1 MPTHFASK
9 PSRHAGRWRRFR
21 QSAIASTLAMAL
33 VATTGVAMAQP
44 PPKPAFF
51 TNIGRGD
58 HYAGAPW
65 ASRSPVIAQHG
76 MIASEQPLASLA
88 GIEILKKGGSAVDAA
103 IATSAMLC
111 LTEPVLNGLGADAFV
126 IVYDPKTHKLY
137 GYNGSG
143 WSPKHRTLKQMQ
155 ADVKAAYEKAGMKPT
170 NQIPLLGPLP
180 ITVPGIVDTW
190 FALHAKFGKLP
201 IAEDLA
207 PAIYYA
213 THGFPVTQVVAEY
226 WKGNW
231 KAFEK
236 HKGLIKDFAN
246 AEKVFLINGHTPREG
261 EIFRNPE
268 MANTLEEIVK
278 GGRDAFYKGHI
289 AHVMADFFKHIGGA
303 LDYSDFADYH
313 GEWVTPQSVDYQ
325 GYDVYELPPNGQG
338 YATLEMLNV
347 LNGYPLKKWGVGN
360 INTVMAEIG
369 SFRLAA
375 ADLSKWY
382 ADPRFYHVPAKGL
395 LSQAYAD
402 QRRKLLNLEH
412 ANPDI
417 KPGNPLPYQTGVYG
431 PSGSG
436 DTTDFEAAGPDGM
449 MVSMIESNYAGM
461 GSGEAAPG
469 LGFMFQDRGALY
481 SLNPKSAN
489 VYAPRKR
496 PFHTIIPAFVM
507 KGGQPWMA
515 FGVMG
520 GYFQPQGQT
529 QVLVNMIDFGMNVQE
544 AGDAARWAHYGDATP
559 TGLPAKGAGFVTLES
574 GFNPDLAAELR
585 KRGYKVKITTHA
597 EGGYGGYEAI
607 QYHAKDHDY
616 WGATEFRRDGEVVGY

>member
-1 MPTHFASK
+1 MRSLLWVFTDGAQACLRRGSMAVI
-9 PSRHAGRWRRFR
+9 AG
-21 QSAIASTLAMAL
+21 LLVMA
-33 VATTGVAMAQP
+33 AGAANAQTG
-44 PPKPAFF
+44 
-51 TNIGRGD
+51 ISRGD
-58 HYAGAPW
+58 RYAGQPW
-65 ASRSPVIAQHG
+65 ASRSPVLAQRG
-76 MIASEQPLASLA
+76 MIASEQPLASQA

-111 LTEPVLNGLGADAFV
+111 LTEPVLNGMGADAFV

-143 WSPKHRTLKQMQ
+143 WSPRDRSLKQMQ
-155 ADVKAAYEKAGMKPT
+155 AQVKAAYQKAGMQPT
-170 NQIPLLGPLP
+170 DQIPLLGPLP
-180 ITVPGIVDTW
+180 VTVPGIVDTW

-201 IAEDLA
+201 ISEDLA

-213 THGFPVTQVVAEY
+213 THGFPVTEVVAEY

-236 HKGLIKDFAN
+236 HRGLIREFGN
-246 AEKVFLINGHTPREG
+246 AQKTFLIDGHTPRQG
-261 EIFRNPE
+261 EIFRNPD
-268 MANTLEEIVK
+268 MAHTLTLIAQ
-278 GGRDAFYKGHI
+278 GGRDAFYKGEI
-289 AHVMADFFKHIGGA
+289 AHVMADFFKRIGTGPA
-303 LDYSDFADYH
+303 YSDFADFH
-313 GEWVTPQSVDYQ
+313 GEWVTPQSVDYR

-338 YATLEMLNV
+338 FATLEMLNV
-347 LNGYPLKKWGVGN
+347 LKGFDLKEMGLGSPD
-360 INTVMAEIG
+360 TLMAEIG
-369 SFRLAA
+369 AYRLAA

-382 ADPRFYHVPAKGL
+382 ADPRFYNAPVKGL
-395 LSQAYAD
+395 LSQGYAD
-402 QRRKLLNLEH
+402 QRRKLINLQR
-412 ANPDI
+412 ANPEI
-417 KPGNPLPYQTGVYG
+417 APGNPLPYQTGVY

-436 DTTDFEAAGPDGM
+436 DTTDFETADAEGM

-461 GSGEAAPG
+461 GSGEVAPG

-481 SLNPKSAN
+481 SLDPKSAN

-507 KGGQPWMA
+507 KDGEPWMA

-544 AGDAARWAHYGDATP
+544 AGDAARWAHVGDATA
-559 TGLPAKGAGFVTLES
+559 TGLPSHGAGTVMLES
-574 GFNPDLAAELR
+574 GFDPGVADALQR
-585 KRGYKVKITTHA
+585 RGYKVKVTTHA

-607 QYHAKDHDY
+607 QYDAKNHVY
-616 WGATEFRRDGEVVGY
+616 RGATEMRRDGEVVAY

>member
-1 MPTHFASK
+1 M
-9 PSRHAGRWRRFR
+9 
-21 QSAIASTLAMAL
+21 
-33 VATTGVAMAQP
+33 TGVAAAQTSAP
-44 PPKPAFF
+44 QPTA
-51 TNIGRGD
+51 TISRGD
-58 HYAGAPW
+58 RYAGEPW

-76 MIASEQPLASLA
+76 MVTSEQPLASQV
-88 GIEILKKGGSAVDAA
+88 GIDILKKGGSAVDAA

-143 WSPKHRTLKQMQ
+143 WSPKGRSLAGMQ
-155 ADVKAAYEKAGMKPT
+155 ADVKAAYEQAGMKPT
-170 NQIPLLGPLP
+170 DQIPLLGPLP

-190 FALHAKFGKLP
+190 FALHQKFGKLP

-207 PAIYYA
+207 PAIEYA
-213 THGFPVTQVVAEY
+213 TNGFPVTEVVAEY

-231 KAFEK
+231 QAFVK
-236 HKGLIKDFAN
+236 HQGLIKDFAN
-246 AEKVFLINGHTPREG
+246 AKNVFLIDGHTPREG
-261 EIFRNPE
+261 EIFRNPD
-268 MANTLEEIVK
+268 MAHTLTLIAQ
-278 GGRDAFYKGHI
+278 GGRDAFYKGPV
-289 AHVMADFFKHIGGA
+289 AHTMANFLKSIGA
-303 LDYSDFADYH
+303 PFTYADFADFH
-313 GEWVTPQSVDYQ
+313 GEWVTPQSVDYRD
-325 GYDVYELPPNGQG
+325 YDVYELPPNGQG
-338 YATLEMLNV
+338 FATLEMLNV
-347 LNGYPLKKWGVGN
+347 LKGFDLKKMGAGSAD
-360 INTVMAEIG
+360 TLMAEIG
-369 SFRLAA
+369 AQRLGA

-382 ADPRFYHVPAKGL
+382 ADPRFYDVPVKGL

-402 QRRKLLNLEH
+402 ARRKLISDLQH
-412 ANPDI
+412 APADI
-417 KPGNPLPYQTGVYG
+417 PPGNPLPYQTGVY

-436 DTTDFEAAGPDGM
+436 DTTDFETADSSGM

-481 SLNPKSAN
+481 SLRAGAAN

-507 KGGQPWMA
+507 KDGEPWMA

-520 GYFQPQGQT
+520 GYFQPQGQV

-544 AGDAARWAHYGDATP
+544 AGDAARWDHVGDATP
-559 TGLPAKGAGFVTLES
+559 TGLAAKGSGMVMLES
-574 GFNPDLAAELR
+574 GFSPDVVNALR
-585 KRGYKVKITTHA
+585 QRGYKVKVTTHA

-607 QYHAKDHDY
+607 RYHASDHTY
-616 WGATEFRRDGEVVGY
+616 WGATEFRRDGEAIGY